1 MKQVTVAGII
11 LLCAGVAGCG
21 RSAPDVAQAAP
32 ESSGAPSTGSS
43 AQPERRGAAAVDFTQ
58 LMSVIP
64 DLSGWTRSQPRGE
77 QVMSGVAISTADAEY
92 LNGDSIIK
100 LSITDSAFSPLVLA
114 PLEMVLKPKYSER
127 SGESY
132 RKYVSIDGQPGC
144 ESWQNDARDGDI
156 TILVSGRFVV
166 NARGLNLS
174 SIEPL
179 QKLVKAI
186 PIKRLAALK

>member
-1 MKQVTVAGII
+1 
-11 LLCAGVAGCG
+11 
-21 RSAPDVAQAAP
+21 
-32 ESSGAPSTGSS
+32 
-43 AQPERRGAAAVDFTQ
+43 
-58 LMSVIP
+58 
-64 DLSGWTRSQPRGE
+64 
-77 QVMSGVAISTADAEY
+77 MSGVAISTADAEY